1 MTLKTSMQA
10 LVAVAGL
17 GLLPALAI
25 AAEDATVKDIDVS
38 TEIEG
43 VEGANALDY
52 YPDLETDLEKAV
64 AQLVEV
70 TDDPNGYDIDVK
82 VQSVSLDGDTVL
94 PDTQEFNQMEGVVVI
109 TSPMTDQDP
118 HSYPVR
124 LIAITNESAV
134 PEGFIQINPSPDD
147 FYNAMVQAF
156 ASNVAE
162 NLPEFMSGATSK

>member
-1 MTLKTSMQA
+1 MTLRTSMQA
-10 LVAVAGL
+10 LIAAAGL
-17 GLLPALAI
+17 GLLPVVVS
-25 AAEDATVKDIDVS
+25 AADEATVKDIDVS

-43 VEGANALDY
+43 VDGANALDY

-70 TDDPNGYDIDVK
+70 TDDPNGYDIDVT

-124 LIAITNESAV
+124 LVAMTDDSAV
-134 PEGFIQINPSPDD
+134 PQGFVQINPDPDD
-147 FYNAMVQAF
+147 FYNAMIDAF

-162 NLPEFMSGATSK
+162 NLPEFMSGSMSK